1 MIMKN
6 EPMKKQIEFFNTM
19 ISTLDQHY
27 LSLAIDVMIGTM
39 KAQNCSD
46 DDIILVLETGL
57 GKESF
62 ETDKSIQQTIHLI
75 QIQSDEI
82 ETMVCNSLRTE

>member
-1 MIMKN
+1 MKN
-6 EPMKKQIEFFNTM
+6 ESSKKQIEFFNMM

-27 LSLAIDVMIGTM
+27 LPLAIDVMIGTM

-57 GKESF
+57 GKESS
-62 ETDKSIQQTIHLI
+62 ETDKSIQQTIRMI
-75 QIQSDEI
+75 QMQSDEI
-82 ETMVCNSLRTE
+82 IVCNSLRTE